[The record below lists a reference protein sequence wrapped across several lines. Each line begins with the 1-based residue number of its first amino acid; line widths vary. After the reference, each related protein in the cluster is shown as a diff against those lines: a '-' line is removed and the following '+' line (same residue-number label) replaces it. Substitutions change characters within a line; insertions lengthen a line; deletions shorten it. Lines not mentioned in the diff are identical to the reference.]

1 MNDEKPVRAD
11 ALRNRRAILEA
22 ASQLFAER
30 GLTVSLDEIARH
42 AGLGVGTVYRR
53 FGTRDAI
60 VEALFATR
68 IEHIAQVAHD
78 CLDNPDPRLGLI
90 EFLRASCADL
100 AGDRGLRQVVIG
112 LSQGTEA
119 IQRTRATLEPAM
131 SALVERAH
139 TAGALRPGL
148 APTDVPML
156 FMMIGMV
163 GDLVGTSF
171 PDAWERYF
179 ELVLTGILSPDAP
192 APTQPALTAEQFDAA
207 MTDWL
212 PSQRT

>member
-11 ALRNRRAILEA
+11 ALRNRKAILES

-60 VEALFATR
+60 VEALFAER
-68 IEHIAQVAHD
+68 IEHIARVAEE

-90 EFLRASCADL
+90 EFLRTSCADL

-119 IQRTRATLEPAM
+119 LQATRAKLEPAM
-131 SALVERAH
+131 SALMLRAQQ
-139 TAGALRPGL
+139 AEVLRPGL
-148 APTDVPML
+148 APSDVPML
-156 FMMIGMV
+156 FLMIGTV
-163 GDLVGTSF
+163 GDLAGLGS
-171 PDAWERYF
+171 PGLWERYF
-179 ELVLTGILSPDAP
+179 ELFLTGILSPEAP
-192 APTQPALTAEQFDAA
+192 ALAHPALTAEQFDTA
-207 MTDWL
+207 MTTWL
-212 PSQRT
+212 PSQRN